1 MGEKKTINIMDF
13 GMSKIRFS
21 VFDKELNQQYSNIKT
36 VKYDNDYLYHIQEI
50 TSIIKKAEKK
60 ISMHIKDVVLSLD
73 HENMFTIDLS
83 FRRDFDSKIKIS
95 KIYHNLVLELEQTL
109 NSYYNEFEIIHIIL
123 NKCIIDS
130 KTYLDLPK
138 DIKINNIKVDFKVIC
153 FPKKIISY
161 IRSILNKINVQI
173 LNFFC
178 TSYVKSLSYLR
189 KLSLEKASFL
199 EIGYKRTNFIFYEKK
214 KLKLIKSIPIGG
226 IHITKD
232 ISEIF
237 KITQDEAEKIKR
249 SFNKSETEFSYQT
262 DKNEKNFTVKEILNR
277 NISINQLKQVI
288 LYRVQ
293 EIIDISF
300 KRSNI
305 QKYEIDLKNSD
316 LFFIGHG
323 SLLLNNNSFYL
334 TDKFEFKTLNFY
346 DEKDDQ
352 ICGSILVHYIN
363 NFELPKRINKK
374 QGLFE
379 KFFYFFS
386 K

>member
-1 MGEKKTINIMDF
+1 MVKKNLINIIDF

-36 VKYDNDYLYHIQEI
+36 VKYEKDYLYHIQEI
-50 TSIIKKAEKK
+50 TSVIKKAEKK
-60 ISMHIKDVVLSLD
+60 ISMHIQDVVLSLD

-83 FRRDFDSKIKIS
+83 FRRDFDNKIKIA
-95 KIYHNLVLELEQTL
+95 KIYDNLVLELEQTL
-109 NSYYNEFEIIHIIL
+109 NSYYNELEIIHIIL
-123 NKCIIDS
+123 NKCIIDN

-153 FPKKIISY
+153 FPKKIIGQV
-161 IRSILNKINVQI
+161 RSILNKINVQI

-178 TSYVKSLSYLR
+178 TSYLKSLSYLR
-189 KLSLEKASFL
+189 KLSLERAAFL

-214 KLKLIKSIPIGG
+214 KLKLIQSIPIGG

-249 SFNKSETEFSYQT
+249 SFNKSETEFSYQSE
-262 DKNEKNFTVKEILNR
+262 KNEKNFIVSEILKR

-305 QKYEIDLKNSD
+305 QNYEIDPKNSD

-323 SLLLNNNSFYL
+323 SILLNNNSFYL
-334 TDKFEFKTLNFY
+334 TDKFKFKTLNFY

-352 ICGSILVHYIN
+352 ICKSILIHYIN
-363 NFELPKRINKK
+363 TNELPKRINKK

>member
-1 MGEKKTINIMDF
+1 MGKENSINIMDF

-21 VFDKELNQQYSNIKT
+21 VFDKELKQQYSNIKT
-36 VKYDNDYLYHIQEI
+36 VKYDKDYLYHIQEI
-50 TSIIKKAEKK
+50 ASVIKKAEKK
-60 ISMHIKDVVLSLD
+60 ISMHVQDVVLSLD

-83 FRRDFDSKIKIS
+83 FRRDFDNKIKIV
-95 KIYHNLVLELEQTL
+95 KIYDNLVLELEQIL
-109 NSYYNEFEIIHIIL
+109 NSYYNELEIIHIIL
-123 NKCIIDS
+123 NKCIIDN

-153 FPKKIISY
+153 FPKKIINHV
-161 IRSILNKINVQI
+161 RSILNKINVQI
-173 LNFFC
+173 LIFFC

-189 KLSLEKASFL
+189 KLSLEKVAFL
-199 EIGYKRTNFIFYEKK
+199 EIGHKRTNFIFYEKK
-214 KLKLIKSIPIGG
+214 KLKLIQSIPIGG
-226 IHITKD
+226 MHITKD

-249 SFNKSETEFSYQT
+249 SFNKSETEFSYQSE
-262 DKNEKNFTVKEILNR
+262 KNEKNFTVNEILKR
-277 NISINQLKQVI
+277 NISINRLKQVI

-293 EIIDISF
+293 EIIDVSF

-323 SLLLNNNSFYL
+323 SILLNNNSFYL
-334 TDKFEFKTLNFY
+334 TDKFKFKTLNFY

-352 ICGSILVHYIN
+352 ICKSILIHYIN
-363 NFELPKRINKK
+363 TNELPKRINKK

>member
-1 MGEKKTINIMDF
+1 MVKKNLINIIDF

-36 VKYDNDYLYHIQEI
+36 VKYEKDYLYHIQEI
-50 TSIIKKAEKK
+50 TSVIKKAEKK
-60 ISMHIKDVVLSLD
+60 ISMHIQDVVLSLD

-83 FRRDFDSKIKIS
+83 FRRDFDNKIKIA
-95 KIYHNLVLELEQTL
+95 KIYDNLVLELEQTL
-109 NSYYNEFEIIHIIL
+109 NSYYNELEIIHIIL
-123 NKCIIDS
+123 NKCIIDN

-153 FPKKIISY
+153 FPKKIIGQV
-161 IRSILNKINVQI
+161 RSILNKINVQI

-178 TSYVKSLSYLR
+178 TSYLKSLSYLR
-189 KLSLEKASFL
+189 KLSLERAAFL

-214 KLKLIKSIPIGG
+214 KLKLIQSIPIGG

-249 SFNKSETEFSYQT
+249 SFNKSETEFSYQSE
-262 DKNEKNFTVKEILNR
+262 KNEKNFIVSEILKR

-305 QKYEIDLKNSD
+305 QNYEIDPKNSD

-323 SLLLNNNSFYL
+323 SILLNNNSFYL

-352 ICGSILVHYIN
+352 ICSSILVHYIN
-363 NFELPKRINKK
+363 SNELPKRINKK

>member
-1 MGEKKTINIMDF
+1 
-13 GMSKIRFS
+13 MSKIRFS

-36 VKYDNDYLYHIQEI
+36 VKYEKDYLYHIQEI
-50 TSIIKKAEKK
+50 TSVIKKAEKK
-60 ISMHIKDVVLSLD
+60 ISMHIQDVVLSLD

-83 FRRDFDSKIKIS
+83 FRRDFDNKIKIA
-95 KIYHNLVLELEQTL
+95 KIYDNLVLELEQTL
-109 NSYYNEFEIIHIIL
+109 NSYYNELEIIHIIL
-123 NKCIIDS
+123 NKCIIDN

-153 FPKKIISY
+153 FPKKIIGQV
-161 IRSILNKINVQI
+161 RSILNKINVQI

-178 TSYVKSLSYLR
+178 TSYLKSLSYLR
-189 KLSLEKASFL
+189 KLSLERAAFL

-214 KLKLIKSIPIGG
+214 KLKLIQSIPIGG

-249 SFNKSETEFSYQT
+249 SFNKSETEFSYQSE
-262 DKNEKNFTVKEILNR
+262 KNEKNFIVSEILKR

-305 QKYEIDLKNSD
+305 QNYEIDPKNSD

-323 SLLLNNNSFYL
+323 SILLNNNSFYL

-352 ICGSILVHYIN
+352 ICSSILVHYIN
-363 NFELPKRINKK
+363 SNELPKRINKK

>member
-1 MGEKKTINIMDF
+1 MGEKKFINIMDF

-36 VKYDNDYLYHIQEI
+36 VKYDKDYLYHTQEI

-161 IRSILNKINVQI
+161 IRSILNKVNVQI

-199 EIGYKRTNFIFYEKK
+199 EIGYKRTNFIF
-214 KLKLIKSIPIGG
+214 
-226 IHITKD
+226 
-232 ISEIF
+232 
-237 KITQDEAEKIKR
+237 
-249 SFNKSETEFSYQT
+249 
-262 DKNEKNFTVKEILNR
+262 
-277 NISINQLKQVI
+277 
-288 LYRVQ
+288 
-293 EIIDISF
+293 
-300 KRSNI
+300 
-305 QKYEIDLKNSD
+305 
-316 LFFIGHG
+316 
-323 SLLLNNNSFYL
+323 
-334 TDKFEFKTLNFY
+334 
-346 DEKDDQ
+346 
-352 ICGSILVHYIN
+352 
-363 NFELPKRINKK
+363 
-374 QGLFE
+374 
-379 KFFYFFS
+379 
-386 K
+386 

>member
-1 MGEKKTINIMDF
+1 MGEKKLINIMDF

-36 VKYDNDYLYHIQEI
+36 VKYDKDYLYHIQEI
-50 TSIIKKAEKK
+50 TSVIKKAEKK
-60 ISMHIKDVVLSLD
+60 ISMHVKDVVLSLD

-83 FRRDFDSKIKIS
+83 FRRDFDNKIKIA
-95 KIYHNLVLELEQTL
+95 KIYDNLVLELEQTL
-109 NSYYNEFEIIHIIL
+109 NSYYNELEIIHIIL
-123 NKCIIDS
+123 NKCIIDN

-153 FPKKIISY
+153 FPKKIISHV
-161 IRSILNKINVQI
+161 RNILNKINVQI

-189 KLSLEKASFL
+189 KLSLEKAGFL

-214 KLKLIKSIPIGG
+214 KLKLIQSIPIGG
-226 IHITKD
+226 MHITKD

-237 KITQDEAEKIKR
+237 KITQDDAEKIKR
-249 SFNKSETEFSYQT
+249 SFNKSETEFSYEG
-262 DKNEKNFTVKEILNR
+262 DKNEKNFTVNEILKR

-293 EIIDISF
+293 EIIDVSF
-300 KRSNI
+300 KRTNI
-305 QKYEIDLKNSD
+305 QKYAIELKNSD
-316 LFFIGHG
+316 LFFIGNG
-323 SLLLNNNSFYL
+323 SILLNNNSFYL

-363 NFELPKRINKK
+363 NNELPKKINKK